1 MTTCSANDLK
11 ETALRARNMATT
23 ANIHLV
29 GRVWG
34 QSLRGK
40 DKAKDKGP
48 RGNDLTFFFLLP
60 PYRVNASTKVKAINE
75 TRPRCPKA

>member
-23 ANIHLV
+23 TNIHLV

-48 RGNDLTFFFLLP
+48 RGNDLTFSFSF
-60 PYRVNASTKVKAINE
+60 TAIPSQRE
-75 TRPRCPKA
+75 YEGEDH